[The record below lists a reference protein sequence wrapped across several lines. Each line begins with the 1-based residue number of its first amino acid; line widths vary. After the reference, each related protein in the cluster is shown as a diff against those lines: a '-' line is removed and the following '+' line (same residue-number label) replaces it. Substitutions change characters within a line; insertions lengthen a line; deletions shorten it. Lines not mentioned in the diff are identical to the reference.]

1 MQRRDRLFVITA
13 GVLAFFLLSG
23 FGLFHHKKYETPI
36 TKDTLQPDKILFDRA
51 IRNIEHGDYEAAR
64 LTLNTLI
71 NTYDTSEYLA
81 KAKLA
86 IADSWFREGGTH
98 GLAQAE
104 AEYKDFILFYPNM
117 EEAAESQYKVCNIH
131 YKQMDKADRDN
142 AQGQRAEDECR
153 QVMVAFPNSKFVGQA
168 QQMLRN
174 VQEVLADKEFKT
186 GDYYHQ
192 RGSFPAAANRLSFVT
207 QQYPLY
213 SGSDQALWELADAYK
228 HMGERFENQRAAA
241 LTKLVRDYPLSPH
254 LEDAKEM
261 LTAMKRPVPEA
272 DPAAYARMKYE
283 LEHRSRPGIIHRT
296 ISPFETRPDTFL
308 AAKSGAPAM
317 ESLRPPVPVS
327 VPAVAA
333 GGQNGISDVSASQV
347 VTNTEAIDKEPEARL
362 NLQPAAATG
371 TAQPAA
377 TGNAQPAAPETA
389 TALAGTSPQGTG
401 EQKASV
407 SSNGQPLAAL
417 STTPATP
424 PTEALP
430 TNHPPTKAQLKL
442 YKKAQEKAA
451 KQAKKNNAKPAAA
464 TPAQPGSTT
473 PDATTPG
480 TTTPAATATPQPAA
494 ARQ

>member
-1 MQRRDRLFVITA
+1 MQRRYQLFLITV

-23 FGLFHHKKYETPI
+23 FGLFHRKKYETPI
-36 TKDTLQPDKILFDRA
+36 TKDTLQPDKILFDKA

-117 EEAAESQYKVCNIH
+117 EEAAESQFKVCNIH
-131 YKQMDKADRDN
+131 FKQMDKADRDN

-153 QVMVAFPNSKFVGQA
+153 QVMVAFPNSKFVPQA

-174 VQEVLADKEFKT
+174 TQEVLADKEFKT

-192 RGSFPAAANRLSFVT
+192 RGSFPAAASRMSFLT

-228 HMGERFENQRAAA
+228 HMGARFENQRAAA
-241 LTKLVRDYPLSPH
+241 LTTLVRDYPLSSH

-272 DPAAYARMKYE
+272 EPAAYARMKYE
-283 LEHRSRPGIIHRT
+283 MENRSRPGIIHRT
-296 ISPFETRPDTFL
+296 ISPFESRPDTFL
-308 AAKSGAPAM
+308 AAKTGTPAM

-347 VTNTEAIDKEPEARL
+347 VTNTEAIDKTPDARL
-362 NLQPAAATG
+362 NVQPAG
-371 TAQPAA
+371 IVP
-377 TGNAQPAAPETA
+377 
-389 TALAGTSPQGTG
+389 PQGTG

-407 SSNGQPLAAL
+407 ASNGQPAETA

-424 PTEALP
+424 APEAPLP
-430 TNHPPTKAQLKL
+430 TNHPPTKDQLKAFR
-442 YKKAQEKAA
+442 KAQEKAA
-451 KQAKKNNAKPAAA
+451 KLAKKNAAKPATA
-464 TPAQPGSTT
+464 TPAAPPAT
-473 PDATTPG
+473 TTPG
-480 TTTPAATATPQPAA
+480 TPTLAAPASSQPVASTSLPAAG
-494 ARQ
+494 RQ